1 MSFTMISNK
10 PLFLI
15 RKSFP
20 MVSSLD
26 VLNHFCTTQD
36 TNEPQG
42 RAGVPTR
49 NNPVDVNRL
58 RAGESRG
65 AMSDFLTERRNNVN
79 PKQGVWAKIRS
90 SLTDSDNT
98 SNNVPSR
105 SARLPSLQNSHNT
118 TANINNRAERINS
131 VESRDRGTSR
141 IRNERYANKSRSHI
155 VKAPPRSSLN
165 DDIVDENKI
174 SRFSGARR
182 RGDDSDEDALAT
194 PKGINASSEDI
205 PDHIKPILFDVEYF
219 KNLVDRGETI
229 DTTGMDHFDSW
240 MAHKFV
246 ESVKSENGI
255 VREVIKS
262 NDFDK
267 VSIPKARPLSHLLS
281 TINPNIYSVTK
292 DSDGYKIAANAWHVL
307 SKNYYFTDKQKE
319 NMCNVIAKKAEN
331 IFKTA
336 EAAKQQNAEVDG
348 IFAFDF
354 KKGLPGIE
362 AEKLKRAMYDGTP
375 VKEDTFVQ
383 GKTDWDQT
391 AVVDEDQLR

>member
-1 MSFTMISNK
+1 MSITMISK
-10 PLFLI
+10 KSPFFI
-15 RKSFP
+15 RKSLP
-20 MVSSLD
+20 KISSLD
-26 VLNHFCTTQD
+26 LLKHFCTTQD
-36 TNEPQG
+36 KNETQG
-42 RAGVPTR
+42 RAGAR

-65 AMSDFLTERRNNVN
+65 AMSDFLTERKNNVN
-79 PKQGVWAKIRS
+79 SKPGVWAKIRS
-90 SLTDSDNT
+90 SLTENDNA
-98 SNNVPSR
+98 SNYVPPR
-105 SARLPSLQNSHNT
+105 STRIPSLQNNPNIT
-118 TANINNRAERINS
+118 TSSNNRAERINS
-131 VESRDRGTSR
+131 VESRDRITSPR
-141 IRNERYANKSRSHI
+141 IRNERYANKSRSQV
-155 VKAPPRSSLN
+155 VKAPPRTSIN
-165 DDIVDENKI
+165 DDAVDENKP

-194 PKGINASSEDI
+194 PRGINASSEDI
-205 PDHIKPILFDVEYF
+205 PDHIKPILFDVQYF
-219 KNLVDRGETI
+219 KDLVDRGETI
-229 DTTGMDHFDSW
+229 DTSGMDHFDGW

-246 ESVKSENGI
+246 ESVKSENGV

-267 VSIPKARPLSHLLS
+267 VNLPKARPLTHLLS

-292 DSDGYKIAANAWHVL
+292 DSDGYNIAANAWHVL

-319 NMCNVIAKKAEN
+319 NMCNVIARKAEY

-348 IFAFDF
+348 IFDFDF
-354 KKGLPGIE
+354 KKGLSGIE

-383 GKTDWDQT
+383 GNTDWDQT